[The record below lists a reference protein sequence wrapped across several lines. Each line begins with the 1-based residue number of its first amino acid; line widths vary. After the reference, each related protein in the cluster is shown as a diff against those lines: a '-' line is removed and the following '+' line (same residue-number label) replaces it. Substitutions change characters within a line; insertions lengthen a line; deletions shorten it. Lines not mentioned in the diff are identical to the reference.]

1 MAHIGGRPPFF
12 EAQDCKGIEEELT
25 KTFDASEDLPKLSK
39 ESYANLIENLTK
51 NDQECQDFVGG
62 MITGIVGGITRK
74 GVRRIIR
81 GILVK
86 QGILFQNDQVA
97 TSVNYQNPNG
107 PGCKFTFTMNFKSV
121 QAEFDFLKAAKNFLT
136 CVANSK
142 TDEIRRIIN
151 GILGNIVA
159 DVVEL
164 GKEFDG

>member
-74 GVRRIIR
+74 VVRRTIR
-81 GILVK
+81 GIFAK
-86 QGILFQNDQVA
+86 QGILGQNGHECQDVVIS
-97 TSVNYQNPNG
+97 SVNYQNPNA
-107 PGCKFTFTMNFKSV
+107 KFEFTMNFKSI
-121 QAEFDFLKAAKNFLT
+121 QAESDFLKAVKNILT
-136 CVANSK
+136 VAK

-159 DVVEL
+159 DIVEL